1 MEKEVIER
9 LTAVETEVKNQ
20 KEIIVQQHQ
29 ETRDTLKTIFK
40 KLDCLP
46 CNGHTEKFKGIN
58 KQIAMLFSLVTV
70 VIIGGIV
77 FGIWIKQLK

>member
-9 LTAVETEVKNQ
+9 LTAVETEVKNW
-20 KEIIVQQHQ
+20 KDTIVQQHQ

-46 CNGHTEKFKGIN
+46 CNGHTEKFKSVNGRMKMMWGI
-58 KQIAMLFSLVTV
+58 ISGLILGVFSLWVKN
-70 VIIGGIV
+70 IL
-77 FGIWIKQLK
+77 Q